1 MCTGSRSPGARI
13 PTRLSGV
20 VVEDGRPTSPAG
32 WATCGGVSAGSVS
45 PCCLGCT
52 GSGSRRAY
60 SPRPDLGQVTGLRRA
75 ASVVQAGVH
84 TLSVKVLPGRRTEA
98 LTSSLRGEGEV
109 RVLPGGS
116 LSAPAGVWSDV
127 PTSILAG
134 VSAGGGAGMWASD
147 VRSGGSPPSVRAGV
161 STSMSSTCTGSCMWT
176 SRSSRCCGR

>member
-13 PTRLSGV
+13 PARLLGV

-84 TLSVKVLPGRRTEA
+84 TLYKVLPGRRTEA